1 MRCAPPSVLLSGL
14 LLTAVLGFSGGLSAA
29 PLLNGDFPSFDGW
42 WADIAPG
49 PSDPFQTVDPAA
61 DPRFTLQGGGF
72 ARLSD
77 DDDYSDLALYQEF
90 DLSAAAAVLSFEYVW
105 SLTAGDPGNPDFVQ
119 ATLWLSD
126 FSDFIDLFPDPPFTS
141 SPSESGT
148 ATTDVSAFAG
158 NAVLLEFFL
167 QDGDGDRQDWLEI
180 GNITF
185 AEAPLPSPATL
196 MLLGLLPLVRRSLRG
211 VSAPGLPTH
220 GRRSGPSAGRRR
232 LARG

>member
-1 MRCAPPSVLLSGL
+1 MRRAPPLSLLSGL
-14 LLTAVLGFSGGLSAA
+14 LLTAALGFSGGLSAA
-29 PLLNGDFPSFDGW
+29 PLLNGDFASFDGW
-42 WADIAPG
+42 SADIAPS

-77 DDDYSDLALYQEF
+77 DVGYSDLALYQEF
-90 DLSAAAAVLSFEYVW
+90 DLPAAAAFLGFEYAW
-105 SLTAGDPGNPDFVQ
+105 SLTVGDPGNPDFVQ

-148 ATTDVSAFAG
+148 ATTNVSAFAG
-158 NAVLLEFFL
+158 SAVLLEFFL
-167 QDGDGDRQDWLEI
+167 QDGDGDRADWLEI

-185 AEAPLPSPATL
+185 AEAPLPSPAAL
-196 MLLGLLPLVRRSLRG
+196 MLLGLLPLVGRSLRG
-211 VSAPGLPTH
+211 ASTPRLMVRGQRSEPTGGL
-220 GRRSGPSAGRRR
+220 GRFE
-232 LARG
+232 RG

>member
-1 MRCAPPSVLLSGL
+1 

-29 PLLNGDFPSFDGW
+29 PLLNGDFASFDGW
-42 WADIAPG
+42 SADIAPS
-49 PSDPFQTVDPAA
+49 PSDPFQTVDPGA

-77 DDDYSDLALYQEF
+77 DDDYSDLVLYQEF
-90 DLSAAAAVLSFEYVW
+90 DLSSAAAVLSFGYAW

-158 NAVLLEFFL
+158 GVVLLEFFL
-167 QDGDGDRQDWLEI
+167 QDGDGGRADWLEV

-185 AEAPLPSPATL
+185 AEAPLPSPAAL
-196 MLLGLLPLVRRSLRG
+196 MLLGLVPLVGRSLRG
-211 VSAPGLPTH
+211 DATPRVLLRGQRSEPTGGL
-220 GRRSGPSAGRRR
+220 RRFE
-232 LARG
+232 RG